1 MQFLRHRPWI
11 SSGSVAFLLTIGT
24 LAIVYGGDDPT
35 PPRPSSSSKPPSG
48 PGASASATADS
59 GLPTSGSGTGAD
71 DAGAPRQAANVRVE
85 RLARHDVA
93 PRVALTGE
101 IKARIQSDLA
111 FRVSGKIVE
120 RTVDVGDHVA
130 ANQVLAR
137 LDPQLQQANIDTA
150 RAGVASAKAVVAQA
164 SANFDRQKFLLGHG
178 ATSRQEQDQAE
189 EQFHAAQAA
198 LETATAQL
206 AVAEHELSY
215 TTLRATTAGVITSRR
230 AETGQVIQAG
240 EPAFSVATAGARDAV
255 FQIDDQTFGA
265 DPARAV
271 IDLALLS
278 DPRVTTR
285 GTVREVS
292 PAVDPATGTF
302 TIKVALEDTP
312 PAMTLGAAVTGLV
325 RVETHQA
332 LVLPSS
338 ALFSLDRQPAVWVV
352 NPDTSTVS
360 LMPVV
365 IDRYETGAVVLSAG
379 LTGNET
385 IVTAGGQLLRPGQ
398 KVIVENRETRR

>member
-1 MQFLRHRPWI
+1 MAFWRNRSWI

-24 LAIVYGGDDPT
+24 LAVVYGGDDPT
-35 PPRPSSSSKPPSG
+35 PPQQSSSS
-48 PGASASATADS
+48 SASATKAS
-59 GLPTSGSGTGAD
+59 GAHPGAD
-71 DAGAPRQAANVRVE
+71 PAPRETTNIRVE
-85 RLARHDVA
+85 RLSRQDVA

-101 IKARIQSDLA
+101 IKARVQSDLA

-120 RTVDVGDHVA
+120 RLVDVGDHVR

-164 SANFDRQKFLLGHG
+164 SANFDRQKFLLSHG

-189 EQFHAAQAA
+189 EQFHGAQAA

-215 TTLRATTAGVITSRR
+215 TTLRATATGVVTSRR
-230 AETGQVIQAG
+230 AEAGQVIQAG
-240 EPAFSVATAGARDAV
+240 EPAFSVATAGERDAV
-255 FQIDDQTFGA
+255 FQIDDKTFGA
-265 DPARAV
+265 DFTKAV
-271 IDLALLS
+271 IDLALVA
-278 DPRVTTR
+278 DPGVKTQGR
-285 GTVREVS
+285 VREVS

-302 TIKVALEDTP
+302 AIKVALADTP
-312 PAMTLGAAVTGLV
+312 PAMTLGAAVAGVL
-325 RVETHQA
+325 RVETRQA

-338 ALFSLDRQPAVWVV
+338 ALFSLDLKPAVWVV
-352 NPDTSTVS
+352 NPTTSTVS
-360 LMPVV
+360 LTPVV

-379 LTGNET
+379 LTGDET
-385 IVTAGGQLLRPGQ
+385 VVTAGGQLLRPGQ
-398 KVIVENRETRR
+398 KVAVENRETRR

>member
-1 MQFLRHRPWI
+1 
-11 SSGSVAFLLTIGT
+11 V
-24 LAIVYGGDDPT
+24 
-35 PPRPSSSSKPPSG
+35 PRP
-48 PGASASATADS
+48 
-59 GLPTSGSGTGAD
+59 
-71 DAGAPRQAANVRVE
+71 AANVRVE
-85 RLARHDVA
+85 RLARQDVA

-120 RTVDVGDHVA
+120 RTVDVSDRVR

-150 RAGVASAKAVVAQA
+150 RAGVASARAIVAQA
-164 SANFDRQKFLLGHG
+164 SANFDRQKFLLSHG

-189 EQFHAAQAA
+189 EQFQGAQAA

-215 TTLRATTAGVITSRR
+215 TTLRATAAGVITSRH
-230 AETGQVIQAG
+230 AEAGQVMQAG
-240 EPAFSVATAGARDAV
+240 ESAFSIATEGPRDAV
-255 FQIDDQTFGA
+255 FQIDDRTFGA
-265 DPARAV
+265 DPTKAV
-271 IDLALLS
+271 IELALVA

-302 TIKVALEDTP
+302 TIKVALADTP
-312 PAMTLGAAVTGLV
+312 PAMTLGAAVTGVL
-325 RVETHQA
+325 RVESRQA

-338 ALFSLDRQPAVWVV
+338 ALFSLDRRPAVWVV
-352 NPDTSTVS
+352 NPSTSTVS

-379 LTGNET
+379 LTGDET
-385 IVTAGGQLLRPGQ
+385 IVVAGGQLLRPGQ
-398 KVIVENRETRR
+398 KVAVENRETRR